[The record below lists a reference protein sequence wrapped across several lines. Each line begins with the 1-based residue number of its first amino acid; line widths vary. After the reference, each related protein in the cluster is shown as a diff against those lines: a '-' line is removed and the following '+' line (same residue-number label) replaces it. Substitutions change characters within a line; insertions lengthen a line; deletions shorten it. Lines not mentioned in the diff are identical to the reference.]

1 MRQHIYLMA
10 LPFVIIMLSAC
21 GGSDTAETI
30 ASIPTLDSAAW
41 PTAVATTPTPT
52 ATPFPMYGQAKA
64 EAKAEVSIQSASEE
78 IDEVT
83 VVEAVPVRDDGRYEF
98 EAQPQVIE
106 ARATGEAE
114 AVEPAALADTDENRG
129 LVELSAIAARIGR
142 VEVEVRSGPGTEYAP
157 IATLN
162 DAAEPLTILG
172 VDTSRQW
179 ALIEPT
185 HADSRLGWAPVADV
199 APSGDLDTAPAIV
212 TAWVESNGEPVRSG
226 PGIFHDP
233 VGALAINTLVQVHG
247 INEAHSWVLVQPIGS
262 EGLGWVRLQNLT
274 IHSHIADLP
283 PAPEPAV
290 APAEV
295 EPAMTFREDV
305 APGRLVL
312 ATASGGDIFTIN
324 SDGSD
329 LRRLTGGLDPALS
342 PDGQTVAFTV
352 WDQGEAGNGTVRLID
367 IDGSNER
374 VVHEF
379 VKQPKGPDWSPD
391 GTQLVINFQNGGRLE
406 ANRSCHDAGRT
417 PPMNAYDIEVA
428 VNKREREVRLCW
440 TVPPDPHW
448 DLRVINLADGR
459 FEDVDGG
466 TYAFRPAWDPVQPWR
481 VVSDGGRGLL
491 ASDIVNPAAGYTL
504 LTEQVTDGSPVFSPD
519 GRFIAFSASAQ
530 VSGGAHDIYRLNRDG
545 SGRVRLTQTPL
556 WVSVQ
561 PDDAPQWNNVSPAW
575 SPDGTQIA
583 FLTDRT
589 GRWEIWLM
597 NADGSN
603 PRPMF
608 SEAMNAQFTFT
619 YNFVDERMLSWR

>member
-1 MRQHIYLMA
+1 MRQPIYLTA
-10 LPFVIIMLSAC
+10 LLIVIIILSAC
-21 GGSDTAETI
+21 SDSDTAETI

-41 PTAVATTPTPT
+41 PTAAAATVVPT
-52 ATPFPMYGQAKA
+52 ATAFPVTGKAKVEA
-64 EAKAEVSIQSASEE
+64 EAKFSVQSEPELGEVAA
-78 IDEVT
+78 
-83 VVEAVPVRDDGRYEF
+83 VVEAVPVRDAVQHEF
-98 EAQPQVIE
+98 EGQPQAIG
-106 ARATGEAE
+106 ARVASESD
-114 AVEPAALADTDENRG
+114 AVEPALLTETEENETMMALT
-129 LVELSAIAARIGR
+129 AIAARIGR
-142 VEVEVRSGPGTEYAP
+142 VKAEVRSGPGTAYAP
-157 IATLN
+157 IATLH
-162 DAAEPLTILG
+162 DEAEPLTLLG

-179 ALIEPT
+179 ALIQPM
-185 HADSRLGWAPVADV
+185 HADSRLGWVAVADL
-199 APSGDLDTAPAIV
+199 APAGDVDAAPAII

-226 PGIFHDP
+226 PGIFHDV
-233 VGALAINTLVQVHG
+233 VGTLAINTLVQVHG
-247 INEAHSWVLVQPIGS
+247 INDARSWVLVQPIGS
-262 EGLGWVRLQNLT
+262 EGLGWARLQNLT
-274 IHSHIADLP
+274 IHSPIADLP
-283 PAPEPAV
+283 SAPQPAL
-290 APAEV
+290 APAEA
-295 EPAMTFREDV
+295 EPALTFREDV
-305 APGRLVL
+305 ASGRLVFS
-312 ATASGGDIFTIN
+312 TASGGDILTIN
-324 SDGSD
+324 SDGSG
-329 LRRLTGGLDPALS
+329 LRRLTSGLDPVLS
-342 PDGQTVAFTV
+342 PDRQTVAFTV

-406 ANRSCHDAGRT
+406 ANTSCHDAGQT
-417 PPMNAYDIEVA
+417 PPMNAYDIKVTI
-428 VNKREREVRLCW
+428 NKDERKARLCW

-448 DLRVINLADGR
+448 DLRVISLNDGR

-466 TYAFRPAWDPVQPWR
+466 TYAFRPAWDPIQPWR

-491 ASDIVNPAAGYTL
+491 ASDIVNPAMGYTL

-589 GRWEIWLM
+589 GRWELWLM

-608 SEAMNAQFTFT
+608 AEDVNAQLDFT